1 MILHEYAILPFEIGG
16 EQADLAHSQVKML
29 GWPRSDSIGTEE
41 ATTYRLP
48 DPIKTKNE
56 LEYNVDLAFIDTS
69 VCFLLHR
76 PEPQPSSLSDL
87 YELAQDILIDRN
99 HLNRHLLFNEGD
111 PVLAAVLENLGARD
125 WHQPTIDYVFNFYV
139 LELDKP
145 PTENSDNA
153 LKILADRSAVGV
165 NNETS
170 VRKIRELNF
179 DSMELSSLNQLENID
194 TDPHTLVYATWS
206 AVVVATWRHEKVQ
219 IAKQMLVDM
228 ELRLQSLWN
237 LSHQLNNRVTA
248 TLNNEESDPDQDGI
262 LIEMTRCLQRYQSLH
277 LSSTAST
284 RQVKV
289 FSQLVSTSRLIN
301 EVVALE
307 STLPIIERTV
317 ERRRELLQRQVNYR
331 REMGQDWIT
340 VLLVI
345 LTTVGSTQVISS
357 LSSLEGWGQRWW
369 EPVAWLITG
378 WLSYR
383 WTIKRTKQEHRR

>member
-16 EQADLAHSQVKML
+16 EQADLAQSQVKMQ
-29 GWPRSDSIGTEE
+29 GWPRSDAIGTEE
-41 ATTYRLP
+41 ATAYRLP
-48 DPIKTKNE
+48 DPVKTKNE
-56 LEYNVDLAFIDTS
+56 LEYNVDLAFVDTS

-76 PEPQPSSLSDL
+76 SEPQPGSLDDL

-99 HLNRHLLFNEGD
+99 HLNKHLLLNEGD

-125 WHQPTIDYVFNFYV
+125 WRQSTTDYVFNFYV
-139 LELDKP
+139 LELDRP
-145 PTENSDNA
+145 PTENSEDA
-153 LKILADRSAVGV
+153 LKIVADRSAVGV
-165 NNETS
+165 TDETS
-170 VRKIRELNF
+170 IRKIRELNSDF
-179 DSMELSSLNQLENID
+179 VEFASMDKVKNID
-194 TDPHTLVYATWS
+194 TDPNTIIYATWS
-206 AVVVATWRHEKVQ
+206 AVVAVTCGRENVQ
-219 IAKQMLVDM
+219 AAKQMLVNM

-237 LSHQLNNRVTA
+237 LCHQLNKRVTA

-262 LIEMTRCLQRYQSLH
+262 LIEMTRCLQRYQSLQ

-284 RQVKV
+284 RHVEV
-289 FSQLVSTSRLIN
+289 FSQLVSTSRLAN

-317 ERRRELLQRQVNYR
+317 ERRRELRQRQVNYR

-340 VLLVI
+340 VLLVV

-357 LSSLEGWGQRWW
+357 LSSLEGWSQRWW
-369 EPVAWLITG
+369 EPVAWLVTG

-383 WTIKRTKQEHRR
+383 WTVKRTKQERRK